1 MLGCG
6 VRCRGGEGRDAG
18 YQAVDV
24 LGLQVGGSHNVH
36 PNHALLREV
45 LFLRPKRE
53 LARGLGSF
61 RVLRKG
67 VDAEL
72 ALCVC
77 QGGKVLATSLAAAAW
92 LLTPSRRGPGSLVGR
107 WVVLRMAGPET
118 HKARWE
124 QVCRAAQPGPRCSG
138 GVIRK
143 GIQRVLMRELGS
155 WFLLKELSFHPH
167 PPLQVRT
174 SFQKL
179 LSLSGD

>member
-1 MLGCG
+1 MQSEVLGWG
-6 VRCRGGEGRDAG
+6 GGEAG

-36 PNHALLREV
+36 PHHALLREV

-77 QGGKVLATSLAAAAW
+77 QGGKVLAASLAAAAW
-92 LLTPSRRGPGSLVGR
+92 LCNSLQ
-107 WVVLRMAGPET
+107 E
-118 HKARWE
+118 
-124 QVCRAAQPGPRCSG
+124 GPRVPSQKSG
-138 GVIRK
+138 
-143 GIQRVLMRELGS
+143 LC
-155 WFLLKELSFHPH
+155 
-167 PPLQVRT
+167 
-174 SFQKL
+174 
-179 LSLSGD
+179 